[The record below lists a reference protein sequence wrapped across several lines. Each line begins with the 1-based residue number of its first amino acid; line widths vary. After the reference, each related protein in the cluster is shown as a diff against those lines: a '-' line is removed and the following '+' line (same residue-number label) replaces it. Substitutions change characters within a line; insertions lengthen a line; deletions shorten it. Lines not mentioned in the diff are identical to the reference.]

1 MNRADI
7 WSGAAVCVMALV
19 TLFVVIPLQID
30 EVADGYVSPRLVPQ
44 ITMVFV
50 ALLSALQVIN
60 ARRAAHQPQSALV
73 TRAEIAA
80 LLKLSGAFAL
90 SLVLYLYLAPAM
102 GAVSLIAGSLLA
114 LGERRPV
121 LIVGITG
128 GLIFLVWL
136 VFYRLLGTAI
146 V

>member
-1 MNRADI
+1 MKRADI

-19 TLFVVIPLQID
+19 TLFVVIPWQID

-44 ITMVFV
+44 ITMAFV

-60 ARRAAHQPQSALV
+60 ARRAGAQMPFTLA
-73 TRAEIAA
+73 TRTEAAA
-80 LLKLSGAFAL
+80 LLKLSGVFAV
-90 SLVLYLYLAPAM
+90 SLVLFHYVAPAA
-102 GAVSLIAGSLLA
+102 GAVSLVAGSLLA
-114 LGERRPV
+114 LGERRPI
-121 LIVGITG
+121 LIISITG
-128 GLIFLVWL
+128 GLVFVVWL